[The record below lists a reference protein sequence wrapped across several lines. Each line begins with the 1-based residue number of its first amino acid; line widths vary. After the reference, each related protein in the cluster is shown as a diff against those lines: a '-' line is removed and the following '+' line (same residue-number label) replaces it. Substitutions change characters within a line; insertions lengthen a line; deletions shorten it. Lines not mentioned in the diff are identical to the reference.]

1 MANQPKTA
9 QEWAWNYFKSRLA
22 AIPEL
27 FGLSENLPKITTFA
41 DLKEGVSFIRFPWI
55 MVENGELIVFK
66 HTELYKKILAVRKMY
81 GSGGYY
87 NAVRMTTGSLHEIP
101 DNEPVIEIN

>member
-1 MANQPKTA
+1 MEENMANQPKTA

-87 NAVRMTTGSLHEIP
+87 NAVRMTTGSL
-101 DNEPVIEIN
+101 